1 MTPPAHI
8 MVHDYAGH
16 PFTAELAR
24 ALALRGWR
32 VSYVYFAGDGGPKGR
47 NQKLPGDPDSF
58 ATVPLN
64 IDGDY
69 SKSNFLK
76 RRQGDVAYGK
86 RLAACVQD
94 LRPDIILSGNTPT
107 ECQEHLCRATRATGA
122 QFVYW
127 CQDFY
132 SIAASK
138 ILSRKIPGL
147 GHLVGAW
154 YTFLERRQMRQA
166 AHVVH
171 ITDGFLKVTD
181 GWGIPRARVSI
192 IPNWGALDEIPLLP
206 RANAWATE
214 QGLTRP
220 RRIVYS
226 GTLARKHN
234 PDLLLRLA
242 QTAGDTTDVV
252 VVGFGIGADYLAGH
266 RDRPATL
273 KVMPLQPFA
282 RLPEVLA
289 SADILAAVIE
299 ADAGE
304 FSVPSKVL
312 SYLCAGRPIVLAAP
326 RDNLAARI
334 VTETGAGLVVE
345 PEDID
350 GFVASAMAL
359 LADPDRCTAMGRAG
373 RAYAEET
380 FNLDNVSARFEDLF
394 ATLGHSAPDS
404 VA

>member
-1 MTPPAHI
+1 MLHPAPAHI

-24 ALALRGWR
+24 ALAHRGWR

-47 NQKLPGDPDSF
+47 NQKLPDDPERF
-58 ATVPLN
+58 ASIGLE
-64 IDGDY
+64 IDTDY

-86 RLAACVQD
+86 RLGACVQR
-94 LRPDIILSGNTPT
+94 LSPDIILSGNTPT
-107 ECQEHLCRATRATGA
+107 ECQEHLCRAANATGA
-122 QFVYW
+122 HFVYW

-138 ILSRKIPGL
+138 ILSRKLPGL
-147 GHLVGAW
+147 GHLVGAY
-154 YTFLERRQMRQA
+154 YTFLERRQMRKA
-166 AHVVH
+166 AHVIH
-171 ITDGFLKVTD
+171 ITSGFLKVTD
-181 GWGIPRARVSI
+181 GWGIPRDRVSI

-206 RANAWATE
+206 RDTSWAAE
-214 QGLTRP
+214 QGLTRS

-234 PDLLLRLA
+234 PELLLRLA
-242 QTAGDTTDVV
+242 QAAGDDTDVV
-252 VVGFGIGADYLAGH
+252 VVGFGVGADYLAEH
-266 RDRPATL
+266 RARPATL
-273 KVMPLQPFA
+273 KVLPLQPFA

-289 SADILAAVIE
+289 SADILVAVIE

-312 SYLCAGRPIVLAAP
+312 SYLCAGRPIILAAP
-326 RDNLAARI
+326 LDNLAAQI
-334 VTETGAGLVVE
+334 VTEVGAGLVVE

-350 GFVASAMAL
+350 GFVSAATAL
-359 LADPDRCTAMGRAG
+359 LRDPARCAEMGSAG

-380 FNLDNVSARFEDLF
+380 FGLDKVSARFEELF
-394 ATLGHSAPDS
+394 ATLGHARP
-404 VA
+404 